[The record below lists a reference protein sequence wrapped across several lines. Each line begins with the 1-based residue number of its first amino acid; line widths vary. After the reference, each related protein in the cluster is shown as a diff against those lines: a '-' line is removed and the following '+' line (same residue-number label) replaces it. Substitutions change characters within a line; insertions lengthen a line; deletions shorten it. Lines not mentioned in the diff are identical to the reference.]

1 MINDCLVEP
10 PKVARAE
17 CISAVWLTMPKD
29 GHHECC
35 GFALQSL
42 AYERSYDVEEHYDDS
57 TGDDYDIDTLQTAGA
72 P

>member
-1 MINDCLVEP
+1 
-10 PKVARAE
+10 
-17 CISAVWLTMPKD
+17 MPKD

-57 TGDDYDIDTLQTAGA
+57 TGDDNDIDTLQTAGA